1 MTERNDVPANE
12 LLRALS
18 DEIAEMSRMS
28 ETIQTLVVIACANL
42 SQGDALYK
50 DAQICDLL
58 TQKLSAS
65 AGFLASIAKHV
76 PRDWTINVSEAT
88 RDIGLSELALAYSLK
103 RPIENADS
111 DGNVELFEQA

>member
-1 MTERNDVPANE
+1 MTEQNVVPANK
-12 LLRALS
+12 LLRVLS

-42 SQGDALYK
+42 PEGDSLYK

-65 AGFLASIAKHV
+65 AGFLSAVATHV
-76 PRDWTINVSEAT
+76 PEDWTINVSEAT
-88 RDIGLSELALAYSLK
+88 RDIELSELALAYSLK
-103 RPIENADS
+103 SPLVKADS
-111 DGNVELFEQA
+111 EGHLELFERV